1 MPFATPFFV
10 ADVLPSTSWQKSP
23 AMAPL
28 EGETDLLGLQV
39 QEEAAP
45 VDAQASLGDQS
56 ATPGGPAYVTGPA
69 KGNPE
74 LTWVRNDDPWDP
86 ATRALPFY
94 KAYTSSQL
102 KDVLAKKKTPA
113 VQP

>member
-1 MPFATPFFV
+1 M
-10 ADVLPSTSWQKSP
+10 
-23 AMAPL
+23 
-28 EGETDLLGLQV
+28 GI
-39 QEEAAP
+39 QEETAA

-56 ATPGGPAYVTGPA
+56 ATPGPGGPAYVTGPA

-94 KAYTSSQL
+94 KAYTSGQL
-102 KDVLAKKKTPA
+102 KDVLAKKKNPA